1 MTEPLDNY
9 FWFDSDNECAK
20 SEIEFS
26 GKKLVIPA
34 QYLGS
39 GCKIEVSVT
48 ENGKTNTY
56 KDWEIQKVKREK
68 ENDVSTFKATYK
80 SKKIKKQDYG
90 NNADVKMKIMYPK
103 GVGCKASVYKFKVS
117 SDKILFVIDQDHF
130 EMVK

>member
-1 MTEPLDNY
+1 MTE
-9 FWFDSDNECAK
+9 
-20 SEIEFS
+20 EIVS
-26 GKKLVIPA
+26 ITALSLLVKIRESNQKTSTVQPVKPVSRTRRTQIAIPGMIIA
-34 QYLGS
+34 MA
-39 GCKIEVSVT
+39 
-48 ENGKTNTY
+48 NTA
-56 KDWEIQKVKREK
+56 I
-68 ENDVSTFKATYK
+68 TK